1 MVEIKME
8 QTLTPQGKMRL
19 LSDIVRQTAYESAAS
34 LWSGVL
40 DTVDMD
46 TARCFEQALTALME
60 RGSYDKAMG
69 MVTGLFALCGTEI
82 TMDIVACQRH
92 PALIRMFL
100 AEFLAETG
108 EYLTDRD
115 IAELMYAP
123 NEGD

>member
-1 MVEIKME
+1 MTEIKIE
-8 QTLTPQGKMRL
+8 GTLTSQGKMRL
-19 LSDIVRQTAYESAAS
+19 LSDMVRQTAYESAES

-40 DTVDMD
+40 DTVGMD

-60 RGSYDKAMG
+60 RGSCDKAMG

-100 AEFLAETG
+100 TEFLAETG
-108 EYLTDRD
+108 EYLTNRD
-115 IAELMYAP
+115 IAELMYNP
-123 NEGD
+123 NEGN

>member
-1 MVEIKME
+1 MTEIKIEEM
-8 QTLTPQGKMRL
+8 LTPQGKMQL
-19 LSDIVRQTAYESAAS
+19 LSDMVRQTAYESAES

-46 TARCFEQALTALME
+46 TARCFEQAVTVLMGC
-60 RGSYDKAMG
+60 GSYDKAMG
-69 MVTGLFALCGTEI
+69 MITGLYTLCGTEI

-100 AEFLAETG
+100 TEFLAETG
-108 EYLTDRD
+108 EYLTNRD
-115 IAELMYAP
+115 IAELMYDP

>member
-1 MVEIKME
+1 MAEMKME
-8 QTLTPQGKMRL
+8 QTLTSQGKVRL
-19 LSDIVRQTAYESAAS
+19 LSDMVRQTTYESAES
-34 LWSGVL
+34 LWNDVL

-60 RGSYDKAMG
+60 RGSCDKAMG
-69 MVTGLFALCGTEI
+69 MVMGLYALCGTEI

-115 IAELMYAP
+115 IVELMYAP

>member
-1 MVEIKME
+1 MAEMKME
-8 QTLTPQGKMRL
+8 QTLTPQGKVRL
-19 LSDIVRQTAYESAAS
+19 LSDMVRQTAHESAKS
-34 LWSGVL
+34 LWSDVL

-60 RGSYDKAMG
+60 RGSCDKAIG
-69 MVTGLFALCGTEI
+69 MVTGLFALCGMEV

-115 IAELMYAP
+115 IVELMYAP

>member
-1 MVEIKME
+1 MTEIKIE
-8 QTLTPQGKMRL
+8 GTLTLQGKVRL
-19 LSDIVRQTAYESAAS
+19 LSDMVRQTAYESAES

-60 RGSYDKAMG
+60 RGSCDKAMG
-69 MVTGLFALCGTEI
+69 MVTGLYALCGTEI
-82 TMDIVACQRH
+82 TMDIVACQGH

-115 IAELMYAP
+115 IVELMYAP